1 MAENKTKPTS
11 HEDVMTFL
19 NSVEPEKRRIEGL
32 KLNEIFE
39 EATGEKAVL
48 WGPSIVGYGTYHYKY
63 ESGREGDFM
72 RAGYSPRKAKISL
85 YIMGGH
91 DQFKEEFSQLGKY
104 KTGKSCVYINKIED
118 VDVEVLKNLIKKS
131 YDYIGNKTW
140 P

>member
-1 MAENKTKPTS
+1 MAENKTKPS
-11 HEDVMTFL
+11 GQDVIDFL
-19 NSVEPEKRRIEGL
+19 NSVEPEKRRIEGMR
-32 KLNEIFE
+32 LNELFE
-39 EATGEKAVL
+39 EATGEKAAL

-72 RAGYSPRKAKISL
+72 RAGFSPRKAKLSL

-91 DQFKEEFSQLGKY
+91 GQFEDLFGKLGKY
-104 KTGKSCVYINKIED
+104 KTGKSCVYVNKLTDIDEK
-118 VDVEVLKNLIKKS
+118 VLKQLIKES